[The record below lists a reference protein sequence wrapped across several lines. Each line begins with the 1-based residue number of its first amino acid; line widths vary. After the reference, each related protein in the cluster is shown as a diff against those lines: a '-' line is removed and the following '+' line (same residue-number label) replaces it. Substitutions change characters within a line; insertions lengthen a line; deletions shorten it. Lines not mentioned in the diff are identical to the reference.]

1 MPEAEAITQEI
12 RVLGRKLLEQG
23 TVDVVIGYGAGTQG
37 NTTIPV
43 FVTSPEETDRLVWN
57 RYCVGNLAVY
67 LTSREVKRLGR
78 PAVVA
83 KGCDAR
89 AVAVLI
95 QESQLKREDV
105 FVIGVGCEG
114 VIDPD
119 PRRNGK
125 SIAAKCQSCQ
135 VRTPKLS
142 DHLVGGEV
150 PPQQQAPDGS
160 ELERIEKMSLE
171 ERWAFWQQEVERCVK
186 CYACRS
192 VCPLCYCDS
201 CFVDKT
207 RPAWTNSSQTRKAN
221 FVFHLF
227 RAFHLAG
234 RCVGCGECERVCP
247 QGIRLGLLNQ
257 KMANEVKELYSCIP
271 GMDPEVGSPLLEFKM
286 ADDEDFI
293 R

>member
-1 MPEAEAITQEI
+1 MAEAEAITQEL

-23 TVDVVIGYGAGTQG
+23 TVDVVIGYGAGSQG
-37 NTTIPV
+37 NTTNPV
-43 FVTSPEETDRLVWN
+43 FVTSPEQADRLVWN

-67 LTSREVKRLGR
+67 LTSPEIKRLGR

-89 AVAVLI
+89 AVVVLI

-105 FVIGVGCEG
+105 VVIGVGCEG
-114 VIDPD
+114 VIDSD
-119 PRRNGK
+119 PRRNGG
-125 SIAAKCQSCQ
+125 SIAAKCRSCK
-135 VRTPKLS
+135 VRTPQLA
-142 DHLVGGEV
+142 DHLLGGEV
-150 PPQQQAPDGS
+150 PPQEQAPDRS
-160 ELERIEKMSLE
+160 EVERIEKMPLE
-171 ERWAFWQQEVERCVK
+171 ERWAFWQQELERCVK

-207 RPAWTNSSQTRKAN
+207 RPAWTNSSQTRKSN

-247 QGIRLGLLNQ
+247 QGIRLNLLNQ
-257 KMANEVKELYSCIP
+257 KMAKEVEKLYACVP
-271 GMDPEVGSPLLEFKM
+271 GMEPEAGSPLLEFQVT
-286 ADDEDFI
+286 DEEEFI

>member
-1 MPEAEAITQEI
+1 
-12 RVLGRKLLEQG
+12 
-23 TVDVVIGYGAGTQG
+23 
-37 NTTIPV
+37 
-43 FVTSPEETDRLVWN
+43 
-57 RYCVGNLAVY
+57 VGNLAVY

-105 FVIGVGCEG
+105 VVIGVGCEG

-119 PRRNGK
+119 PRRNDE
-125 SIAAKCQSCQ
+125 SIAAKCQSCK
-135 VRTPKLS
+135 VRTPKLA

-150 PPQQQAPDGS
+150 PPQEQAPDGS

-257 KMANEVKELYSCIP
+257 KMASEVKKLYSCVP
-271 GMDPEVGSPLLEFKM
+271 GMDPEAGSPLLEFEM
-286 ADDEDFI
+286 ADEEEFI